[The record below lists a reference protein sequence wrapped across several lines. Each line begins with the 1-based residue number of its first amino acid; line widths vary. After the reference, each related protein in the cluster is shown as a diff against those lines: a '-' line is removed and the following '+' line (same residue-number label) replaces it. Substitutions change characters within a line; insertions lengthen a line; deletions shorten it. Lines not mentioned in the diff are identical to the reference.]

1 MVLIPLRTAMRL
13 PVTVKG
19 DDLPL
24 SQDYLFQSSLP
35 GGYNLLTD
43 CNLRTVL
50 IRNDSDEPKKIL
62 EKTRLGNLTELDETN
77 AYAVDKDSKL
87 AYKPNKTD
95 NIMVSRL
102 NNLNLETNI
111 DFSITAY
118 RCSEIV
124 KRI

>member
-1 MVLIPLRTAMRL
+1 M
-13 PVTVKG
+13 VKG

-35 GGYNLLTD
+35 RGYNLLTD

-50 IRNDSDEPKKIL
+50 IRNDSDEPRKIL

-77 AYAVDKDSKL
+77 AYAADKDSEL

-95 NIMVSRL
+95 DIMVSRL

-118 RCSEIV
+118 GCSEIV